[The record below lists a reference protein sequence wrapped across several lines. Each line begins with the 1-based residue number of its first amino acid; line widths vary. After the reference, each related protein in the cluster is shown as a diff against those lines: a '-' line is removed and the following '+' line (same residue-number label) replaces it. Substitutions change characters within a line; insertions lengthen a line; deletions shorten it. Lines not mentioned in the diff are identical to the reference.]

1 MVSVVKCYAWL
12 FSDLSE
18 KSSSPSQIWVWK
30 HKFSK
35 FKFQTHFWQFSKI
48 FVFSY
53 FHYRWSNTFL
63 KAVNSSTLKKKIA
76 VSRISKFW
84 NPICMPG
91 NCSTYN
97 PFYVAVWSL
106 NEALTFNLLSLFQFL
121 FFLNWFDFLKVL
133 FFSLFFSFL
142 WLNQSPCF
150 SSHTTCFSHFFDEVR
165 SQSPWFLIYQLW
177 FELKYTGTHLHWVH
191 WVFAATFT
199 LSEVFVF
206 FFLFI

>member
-1 MVSVVKCYAWL
+1 MLDYFLTSQRSPVHHLKFGYKNINSVN
-12 FSDLSE
+12 FSF
-18 KSSSPSQIWVWK
+18 K
-30 HKFSK
+30 H
-35 FKFQTHFWQFSKI
+35 I
-48 FVFSY
+48 FDSFLEY
-53 FHYRWSNTFL
+53 LCFLIFITGGLIHFL
-63 KAVNSSTLKKKIA
+63 KVA
-76 VSRISKFW
+76 VSRISTFW

-97 PFYVAVWSL
+97 LFYVAVWSL
-106 NEALTFNLLSLFQFL
+106 NEALTFHLLSLYQFL

-133 FFSLFFSFL
+133 FFLSFFFSFL

-165 SQSPWFLIYQLW
+165 SQSPWFLIFQLW
-177 FELKYTGTHLHWVH
+177 FKLKYTGTHLHWVH

-206 FFLFI
+206 F